1 MCGWGIV
8 FNLPPVGN
16 QNSLLYKWGWVG
28 GCHTGVGVPSLL
40 QLWLRR
46 VAKDGS
52 AALKAP
58 FGVLDA
64 VSSLNFMCAFI
75 AASSDL

>member
-1 MCGWGIV
+1 MCGWGVV

-16 QNSLLYKWGWVG
+16 QNSLLSRWGGGG

-40 QLWLRR
+40 QLWLCL
-46 VAKDGS
+46 VDKDGS

-58 FGVLDA
+58 FGLLDA